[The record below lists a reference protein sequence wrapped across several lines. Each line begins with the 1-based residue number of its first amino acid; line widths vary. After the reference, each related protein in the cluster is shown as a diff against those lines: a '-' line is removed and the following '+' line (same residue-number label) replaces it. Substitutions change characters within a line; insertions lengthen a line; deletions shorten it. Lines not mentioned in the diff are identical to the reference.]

1 MTPFIDKMQGSIEL
15 VSILTP
21 TSSKGTNMKIGIVG
35 AGNIGSALTRLLR
48 AAGHEVT
55 IANSRGPGSL
65 ADLSAE
71 TGARAAAIEDAVRG
85 QEVVVVAVPTN
96 KIPSLPRELFAA
108 TPADVVVID
117 TTNYYPQQR
126 DGRLDGIEDGTESEW
141 VEQHLGRP
149 VIKAFNTIEAT
160 HLQPGAKPA
169 GSAGR
174 IALAVAGD
182 DARTKSKAMALI
194 DGIGF
199 DAVDAGTIAESWRQQ
214 PGSPGYLKDY
224 DVKGVRRALAEA
236 NPERQPEWRA
246 TPNSPGTYE
255 SPA

>member
-1 MTPFIDKMQGSIEL
+1 
-15 VSILTP
+15 
-21 TSSKGTNMKIGIVG
+21 MKIGIVG
-35 AGNIGSALTRLLR
+35 TGNMGGALTRLFR
-48 AAGHEVT
+48 TAGHEVT
-55 IANSRGPGSL
+55 VANSRGPESL

-71 TGARAAAIEDAVRG
+71 TGARAAVIEDAVRG
-85 QEVVVVAVPTN
+85 QEIVVVALPMN
-96 KIPSLPRELFAA
+96 KIPSLPRALFAA

-117 TTNYYPQQR
+117 TGNYYPQQR
-126 DGRLDGIEDGTESEW
+126 DGSLDGIENGSTESEW

-194 DGIGF
+194 DGVGF
-199 DAVDAGTIAESWRQQ
+199 DAVDAGGIKESWRQQ

-224 DVKGVRRALAEA
+224 DVRGVRRALAEA
-236 NPERQPEWRA
+236 SAERQPEWRA

>member
-1 MTPFIDKMQGSIEL
+1 
-15 VSILTP
+15 
-21 TSSKGTNMKIGIVG
+21 MKIGIVG

-55 IANSRGPGSL
+55 IANSRGPESL

-108 TPADVVVID
+108 TSADVAVID

-126 DGRLDGIEDGTESEW
+126 DGHLDRIEDGSTESEW

-160 HLQPGAKPA
+160 HLQPGAKSA
-169 GSAGR
+169 GSADR

-182 DARTKSKAMALI
+182 DARTKAKAMALI

-236 NPERQPEWRA
+236 SAERQPEWRA

>member
-1 MTPFIDKMQGSIEL
+1 
-15 VSILTP
+15 
-21 TSSKGTNMKIGIVG
+21 MKIGIVG
-35 AGNIGSALTRLLR
+35 AGNIGGALTRLFR
-48 AAGHEVT
+48 AAGHDVT
-55 IANSRGPGSL
+55 IANSRGPASL

-96 KIPSLPRELFAA
+96 KILSLPRELFAS

-126 DGRLDGIEDGTESEW
+126 DGHLDGIEDGSTESEW
-141 VEQHLGRP
+141 VEQHLARP

-160 HLQPGAKPA
+160 HLQPGAKPQGA
-169 GSAGR
+169 ADR

-182 DARTKSKAMALI
+182 DPRAKSKAMALI

-199 DAVDAGTIAESWRQQ
+199 DAVDAGVIADSWRQQ

-224 DVKGVRRALAEA
+224 DVEGVRRALAEA
-236 NPERQPEWRA
+236 TGERRPEWRA

>member
-1 MTPFIDKMQGSIEL
+1 
-15 VSILTP
+15 
-21 TSSKGTNMKIGIVG
+21 MKIGIVG
-35 AGNIGSALTRLLR
+35 TGNIGSALTRLFR

-55 IANSRGPGSL
+55 IANSRGPKSL

-71 TGARAAAIEDAVRG
+71 TGARAAVIEDAVRG
-85 QEVVVVAVPTN
+85 QEVVVVAIPMN
-96 KIPSLPRELFAA
+96 KIPNLPRELFAA
-108 TPADVVVID
+108 IPADVVVID
-117 TTNYYPQQR
+117 TSNYYPQQR
-126 DGRLDGIEDGTESEW
+126 DGRLDGIEDGSTESEW
-141 VEQHLGRP
+141 GEQHLGRA
-149 VIKAFNTIEAT
+149 VIKAFNTIVAP
-160 HLQPGAKPA
+160 HLQAGGKPA

-236 NPERQPEWRA
+236 SPERQPEWRA
-246 TPNSPGTYE
+246 TPNSPGTFD

>member
-1 MTPFIDKMQGSIEL
+1 SLQGCRARGHDRQFARTR
-15 VSILTP
+15 VFGGP
-21 TSSKGTNMKIGIVG
+21 VG
-35 AGNIGSALTRLLR
+35 GNRRAGNCDRRCCPRPGGRGRLR
-48 AAGHEVT
+48 SFKQ
-55 IANSRGPGSL
+55 N
-65 ADLSAE
+65 
-71 TGARAAAIEDAVRG
+71 
-85 QEVVVVAVPTN
+85 
-96 KIPSLPRELFAA
+96 PSLPRELFAS

-126 DGRLDGIEDGTESEW
+126 DGHLDGIEDGSTESEW

-160 HLQPGAKPA
+160 HFQPGAKSA
-169 GSAGR
+169 GSADR

-182 DARTKSKAMALI
+182 DVRTKAKAMALI

-246 TPNSPGTYE
+246 TPNSPGTYD